1 MKLEIMCIMSALVGE
16 EYVTFKIYPTK
27 ENMNANAN
35 ELRSTPEAS
44 KTITEYTQA
53 RRKTL

>member
-1 MKLEIMCIMSALVGE
+1 MNALVGE
-16 EYVTFKIYPTK
+16 ECVTFKIYPTK
-27 ENMNANAN
+27 ENMNAKAN

-53 RRKTL
+53 RRKT